1 MRCVTLKVIK
11 KENSIFIMSKTHVPV
26 ERVDS
31 GEVVVFETCDCYN
44 DQIKSEET
52 KFSEIKGEFSNPAT
66 GPLYIN
72 DAKVGDIL
80 RIQILD
86 IKLRDYGVMVV
97 RPGAGV
103 LGERFLDSKIKRIEI
118 IDGTA
123 VFNEKIIMN
132 IDPMIGVIGV
142 APAEEEIKT
151 TVPHLHGGNMDCK
164 RIRRGSIVYLPVF
177 VDGALLSLGDLHAV
191 MGDGEIVICG
201 LETGG
206 EVTAQIEI
214 IKDRK
219 LPLPM
224 VVDNEHFMT
233 LASLRTLDEAGKQA
247 TFNMHD
253 FLVNELQM
261 DIYDAGMLLSLQG
274 NLRICQVVDP
284 LMTVRMEL
292 PIDILD
298 KYNYKLP

>member
-1 MRCVTLKVIK
+1 
-11 KENSIFIMSKTHVPV
+11 MSKAHVPV
-26 ERVDS
+26 ERADS
-31 GEVVVFETCDCYN
+31 GEAVVFETCDCYN

-52 KFSEIKGEFSNPAT
+52 NLSEVRRDFNNPAT

-72 DAKVGDIL
+72 DAKAGDIL
-80 RIQILD
+80 KVKILD
-86 IKLRDYGVMVV
+86 IKLRNYGMMVV

-103 LGERFLDSKIKRIEI
+103 LGERFSDSKIKRIEI
-118 IDGTA
+118 KDGIA
-123 VFNEKIIMN
+123 VYNEKVSIPV
-132 IDPMIGVIGV
+132 DPMIGIIGV
-142 APAEEEIKT
+142 APAEGEIKT

-164 RIRRGSIVYLPVF
+164 RIRKGSILYLPVF

-201 LETGG
+201 LEVGG
-206 EVTAQIEI
+206 EVTVQVDV

-224 VVDNEHFMT
+224 VVDNNDFMT
-233 LASLRTLDEAGKQA
+233 LASLKTLDEAAKQA

-253 FLVNELQM
+253 FLVNELKM
-261 DIYDAGMLLSLQG
+261 DMYEAGMLLSLQG

-284 LMTVRMEL
+284 LMTARMEL
-292 PIDILD
+292 PVDLLQ
-298 KYNYKLP
+298 KYNYMLP